1 MKHRFSPEL
10 EYKLEKS
17 GWYAGRE
24 TDAELKLL
32 HFPMHKAGE
41 RFLTEFGGLTIGSQL
56 FCNAY
61 YVNAHYEHHERL
73 AVLSGL
79 PNLLPVAATWY
90 WGEGSLWLDA
100 TGRAYLTDDYELAF
114 VGKTV
119 EEALELLI
127 LGKEIPAHYRRWD
140 LPPREM

>member
-1 MKHRFSPEL
+1 VKQRFSPEL
-10 EYKLEKS
+10 AYRLQKS

-24 TDAELKLL
+24 TEEELNRIQ
-32 HFPMHKAGE
+32 FPMHPVGA
-41 RFLTEFGGLTIGSQL
+41 RFLTEFGGLTIGSHL

-61 YVNAHYEHHERL
+61 YVNESYGHHERL

-79 PNLLPVAATWY
+79 PNLLPVAVIWY

-100 TGRAYLTDDYELAF
+100 AGHAYLSDDYELAY

-119 EEALELLI
+119 EEALEVLI
-127 LGKEIPAHYRRWD
+127 LGKEIPPHYRRWEI
-140 LPPREM
+140 PPAE